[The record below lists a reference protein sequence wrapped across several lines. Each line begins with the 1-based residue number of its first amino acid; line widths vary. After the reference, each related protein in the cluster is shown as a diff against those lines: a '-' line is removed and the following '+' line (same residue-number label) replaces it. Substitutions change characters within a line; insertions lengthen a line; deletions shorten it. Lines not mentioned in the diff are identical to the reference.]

1 MLCSVADE
9 VRSQELRLNR
19 GSRGYVFD
27 SEPLAGWL
35 T

>member
-1 MLCSVADE
+1 MLCSAADL
-9 VRSQELRLNR
+9 VRSQELRRNR
-19 GSRGYVFD
+19 VSRGYVFD